1 MDTTN
6 LIENLYHGF
15 LTKHGFAPNA
25 LLINPLRLFKLNSE
39 RTGKGTRVTLIY
51 NAMKIVRLNNG
62 EKTAV
67 ALI

>member
-1 MDTTN
+1 MDTSD
-6 LIENLYHGF
+6 LIENLRQEF
-15 LTKHGFAPNA
+15 WNKHGFAPNA

-39 RTGKGTRVTLIY
+39 LIEKNIHVASTY

-62 EKTAV
+62 ERTVV